1 MKEDNFDLD
10 KGNLSAKFNRNPYAE
25 GYIKGRS
32 ESYVETRD
40 AAEKAFDEIMERFID
55 SRLDLTINWSLEFRA
70 LLDDMFDIKKKI
82 EE

>member
-1 MKEDNFDLD
+1 METNKKTLD
-10 KGNLSAKFNRNPYAE
+10 PYSE

-40 AAEKAFDEIMERFID
+40 AAEKAFDEIFGRFID

-82 EE
+82 KE

>member
-1 MKEDNFDLD
+1 METNKKTLD
-10 KGNLSAKFNRNPYAE
+10 PYVE

-40 AAEKAFDEIMERFID
+40 AAEKAFDEIMWRFID

>member
-1 MKEDNFDLD
+1 MKTG
-10 KGNLSAKFNRNPYAE
+10 KGNMDPYGE
-25 GYIKGRS
+25 GYIRGRS

-40 AAEKAFDEIMERFID
+40 IAEKAFDEIMERFID
-55 SRLDLTINWSLEFRA
+55 SKLDLSINWNLEFRA

>member
-1 MKEDNFDLD
+1 M
-10 KGNLSAKFNRNPYAE
+10 GAKYNNPFVE
-25 GYIKGRS
+25 GYTKGRS

-40 AAEKAFDEIMERFID
+40 AAEKAFDEIMGRFID
-55 SRLDLTINWSLEFRA
+55 SRLDLTVNWCLEFRA